1 MPITHPIA
9 EVRAWLTLLRAPN
22 FGASAIRQRI
32 AQHRSAQAALASA
45 KRDANIHEAA
55 RSWMGQPDEETIAR
69 DLAWLDE
76 RAHHLVTIADDDY
89 PVLLIK
95 GQNPPAALFV
105 AGDPALLWTPQIT
118 VVGARNASSAGLA
131 NARDFAKAF
140 VQAGN
145 TVTSGL
151 AEGIDGAAHA
161 AALDAGGNTVAVL
174 GTGPDVVYPRR
185 HSALAERIVEHGVL
199 VSEFPPGTPARPE
212 HFPRRNRIIA
222 ALSLGTLVVE
232 ASLASGSLIT
242 ARLANEQGREVFAL
256 PGSIHNPMSR
266 GCHQLIRDGAKLI
279 ETAAEVLEELHGVGS
294 LLANDLRRRLSDTE
308 TQAPSGLASNHDD
321 DPDYVKLLSALDAH
335 PLALD
340 ELAERTTLAA
350 AALSS
355 MLLVLELDGVVVAE
369 NGRYA
374 RR

>member
-32 AQHRSAQAALASA
+32 AHHRSAQAALVSA
-45 KRDANIHEAA
+45 KRDTRVHEAA
-55 RSWMGQPDEETIAR
+55 RSWMEQPDEETIAR
-69 DLAWLDE
+69 DLSWLDE
-76 RAHHLVTIADDDY
+76 QTHHFITITDDDY

-105 AGDPALLWTPQIT
+105 AGDPTLLWTPQIAI
-118 VVGARNASSAGLA
+118 VGSRMASTGGLA
-131 NARDFAKAF
+131 NASAFAKAF

-151 AEGIDGAAHA
+151 AEGIDGAAHT
-161 AALDAGGNTVAVL
+161 AALDAGGNTIAVL
-174 GTGPDVVYPRR
+174 GTGPDVIYPR
-185 HSALAERIVEHGVL
+185 HHTALAERIVEHGAL
-199 VSEFPPGTPARPE
+199 VSEFSPGTTGRPE
-212 HFPRRNRIIA
+212 YFPRRNRIIA
-222 ALSLGTLVVE
+222 GLTLGTLVVE
-232 ASLASGSLIT
+232 ANLKSGSLIT

-256 PGSIHNPMSR
+256 PGSIHHPMAR
-266 GCHQLIRDGAKLI
+266 GCHQLIREGAKLV
-279 ETAAEVLEELHGVGS
+279 ETADEVLEELHGVGS
-294 LLANDLRRRLSDTE
+294 LLANDLRRRLTDAE
-308 TQAPSGLASNHDD
+308 TQAPSSAASNHDD

-340 ELAERTTLAA
+340 ELAERTSLAA

-355 MLLVLELDGVVVAE
+355 MLLVLELDGVVAAE